1 MLLNHMDTAL
11 IATKLLGTYLIV
23 SGLFLLLR
31 GKTIPHLLKDFFGHP
46 AIVYLTGILLVVL
59 SALLI
64 IENNVWDGTWQ
75 TLITVFA
82 WIILLKGLGY
92 IFFPEAL
99 QRMAGRKV
107 LGSLSLFGLIAVIGG
122 LYLFFLG

>member
-1 MLLNHMDTAL
+1 MDTAL

-46 AIVYLTGILLVVL
+46 AIVYLTGILLVFL

-64 IENNVWDGTWQ
+64 ITNNVWDGTWQ
-75 TLITVFA
+75 TLITVLA

-99 QRMAGRKV
+99 QKIVSRKL
-107 LGSLSLFGLIAVIGG
+107 LGSLSLFGLIAVIAG

>member
-1 MLLNHMDTAL
+1 MDTAL

-46 AIVYLTGILLVVL
+46 AIVYLTGILLVFL

-64 IENNVWDGTWQ
+64 ITNNVWDGTWQ
-75 TLITVFA
+75 TLITVLA

-99 QRMAGRKV
+99 QRIVSRKL
-107 LGSLSLFGLIAVIGG
+107 LGSLSLFGLIAVIAG